1 MNIDHLQQLS
11 AWLAATDIALLELR
25 GPGGHIRLRHDGASV
40 DLVEDAAPATA
51 DEPPAHAP
59 RLTVAACSVG
69 VFLHSHPL
77 HTAPLARPGTNV
89 RAGQPLG
96 LLQIGSLLL
105 PVVATQD
112 ATLIGALVAHGETV
126 GFGTPLIELEPLH
139 EAS

>member
-40 DLVEDAAPATA
+40 ELVEDLPPPA
-51 DEPPAHAP
+51 DEPAAHAA
-59 RLTVAACSVG
+59 RVIVVASSVG

-77 HTAPLARPGTNV
+77 HSAPLARPGVNV

-105 PVVATQD
+105 PVTAPTVATVIE
-112 ATLIGALVAHGETV
+112 TLVADGETV
-126 GFGTPLIELEPLH
+126 GFATPLIELEAP
-139 EAS
+139 

>member
-40 DLVEDAAPATA
+40 ERVEDFSPPA
-51 DEPPAHAP
+51 DEPPAQAP
-59 RLTVAACSVG
+59 RLTVAAGSVG

-77 HTAPLARPGTNV
+77 HSVPLARPGANV

-96 LLQIGSLLL
+96 LLQIGALLL
-105 PVVATQD
+105 PVTAPKD
-112 ATLIGALVAHGETV
+112 ATVIQTLVADGETV
-126 GFGTPLIELEPLH
+126 GFATPLIELEP
-139 EAS
+139 

>member
-77 HTAPLARPGTNV
+77 HTAPLVRPGTHV

>member
-25 GPGGHIRLRHDGASV
+25 GPGGHIRLRHEGASV
-40 DLVEDAAPATA
+40 ELVEDAAPATA
-51 DEPPAHAP
+51 DEPPAQASP
-59 RLTVAACSVG
+59 LTVSACSVG

-77 HTAPLARPGTNV
+77 HTAPLVRPGTHV

-96 LLQIGSLLL
+96 LLQIGALLL

-112 ATLIGALVAHGETV
+112 ATLIGSLVADGESV
-126 GFGTPLIELEPLH
+126 GFGTPLFELEPFD
-139 EAS
+139 EAP

>member
-40 DLVEDAAPATA
+40 ELVEDLPPPA
-51 DEPPAHAP
+51 DEPPAHAA
-59 RLTVAACSVG
+59 RVTVAAGSVG

-77 HTAPLARPGTNV
+77 HNVPLAPPGATV

-96 LLQIGSLLL
+96 LLQIGALLL
-105 PVVATQD
+105 PVTAPTD
-112 ATLIGALVAHGETV
+112 ATVIETLVADGAAV
-126 GFGTPLIELEPLH
+126 GFATPLIELEP
-139 EAS
+139 